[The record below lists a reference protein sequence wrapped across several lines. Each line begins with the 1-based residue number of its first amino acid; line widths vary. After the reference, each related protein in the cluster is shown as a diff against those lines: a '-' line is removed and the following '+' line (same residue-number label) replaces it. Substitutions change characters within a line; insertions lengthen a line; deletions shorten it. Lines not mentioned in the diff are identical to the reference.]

1 MSFWGAREREP
12 GIYSSTVIAARWIP
26 GLRLT
31 AHPGMTED
39 LARDDGATYRIR
51 GGFFANATAIA
62 EINGFMK

>member
-1 MSFWGAREREP
+1 MDSGPAPDGASRND
-12 GIYSSTVIAARWIP
+12 GD
-26 GLRLT
+26 
-31 AHPGMTED
+31 ED